1 METLYTILE
10 NLFLSYFGNEVINSV
25 GIALNWVC
33 FLIMLLIVFMPIIM
47 IFLVLSL
54 IRKIGGRRGGWDNV

>member
-10 NLFLSYFGNEVINSV
+10 NLFLGYFGNEVIYSV

-33 FLIMLLIVFMPIIM
+33 FLIMVFIIFLPVVM
-47 IFLVLSL
+47 IFAVIGM
-54 IRKIGGRRGGWDNV
+54 IRRIGKNRGGWDNV